1 MTADNDV
8 KAVLDRVG
16 QNLHVSR
23 AFGQPFE
30 RDDMLVIPVAFVAGG
45 GGTNKQPADPKGQ
58 EGAGFGGVVYPLGVY
73 VVRHGE
79 VRFKPSVDAN
89 LFTLLGFLFVT
100 TVLRRRRWRRRLS
113 ARA

>member
-1 MTADNDV
+1 MTADIDV

-30 RDDMLVIPVAFVAGG
+30 RDDTLVIPVAFVAGG

-58 EGAGFGGVVYPLGVY
+58 EGAGFGGVVYPSGCTWCG
-73 VVRHGE
+73 R
-79 VRFKPSVDAN
+79 
-89 LFTLLGFLFVT
+89 
-100 TVLRRRRWRRRLS
+100 
-113 ARA
+113 ARCASSRAWTQIWSPCLASCS